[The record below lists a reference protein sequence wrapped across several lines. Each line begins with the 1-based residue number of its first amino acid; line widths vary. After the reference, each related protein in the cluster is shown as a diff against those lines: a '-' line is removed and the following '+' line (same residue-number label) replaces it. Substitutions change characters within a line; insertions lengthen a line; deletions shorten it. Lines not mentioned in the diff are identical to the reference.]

1 MTTQQTGEL
10 SASDL
15 LDVMDELAALVEGA
29 KPVFMSQDVKIEREA
44 LLGLINELRGGLPVA
59 IAHADEMAQQAQTEL
74 EDARRTGE
82 DIVAAARSR
91 AIELVE
97 QEQVVAQAK
106 SRAADIV
113 AEAEREAEKLRREA
127 DAYCDGRLASFQEDL
142 DALGAQVQAGRD
154 KLAERLG
161 PDADRPRWAE
171 VRDPQ
176 WPDQHE
182 N

>member
-1 MTTQQTGEL
+1 MTQTSEL

-15 LDVMDELAALVEGA
+15 LDVMEELAGRVEGA
-29 KPVFMSQDVKIEREA
+29 RPVFMSQDVRVERET
-44 LLGLINELRGGLPVA
+44 LLGLINELRNGLPVA

-82 DIVAAARSR
+82 DIVTAARSR

-113 AEAEREAEKLRREA
+113 AEAERDAERLRRDA
-127 DAYCDGRLASFQEDL
+127 DEYCDRRLASFQEDL
-142 DALGAQVQAGRD
+142 DALSAQVRAGRD
-154 KLAERLG
+154 RLAERLG
-161 PDADRPRWAE
+161 SDASHPRWDQ
-171 VRDPQ
+171 VRAPQ
-176 WPDQHE
+176 WPDEHE
-182 N
+182 D

>member
-1 MTTQQTGEL
+1 MTQVTGEL

-29 KPVFMSQDVKIEREA
+29 RPVFMSQDVRVERES
-44 LLGLINELRGGLPVA
+44 LLGLINELRNGLPVA
-59 IAHADEMAQQAQTEL
+59 IAHADEMAQQAQTDL

-82 DIVAAARSR
+82 DIVTAARAR

-113 AEAEREAEKLRREA
+113 AEAERETEKLRRDA
-127 DAYCDGRLASFQEDL
+127 DECCDRRLASFQEDL
-142 DALGAQVQAGRD
+142 DAVAAQVRAGRD

-161 PDADRPRWAE
+161 PDGARPRWE
-171 VRDPQ
+171 TVRAPQ
-176 WPDQHE
+176 WPAEDE
-182 N
+182 D